1 MKEAKKLDQ
10 SILFMTVTRWVKT
23 NLYGSLTCELTKLMY
38 FNTEAES
45 VQ

>member
-1 MKEAKKLDQ
+1 MKEAKKLGQ
-10 SILFMTVTRWVKT
+10 SILFTTVTQWVKSSF
-23 NLYGSLTCELTKLMY
+23 YGSLTCELTKLMY